1 MRLMYKY
8 AYPLIKIE
16 WFRLMLIFSLH
27 VLSVIENPPKAILWG
42 VESVGHAPRLLLET
56 IFLGII
62 YY

>member
-1 MRLMYKY
+1 MYKY

-42 VESVGHAPRLLLET
+42 VESVGHAPPLLMET
-56 IFLGII
+56 IF
-62 YY
+62 

>member
-42 VESVGHAPRLLLET
+42 VESVGHAPPLLMET
-56 IFLGII
+56 IF
-62 YY
+62 